1 MEDSPG
7 GRIPAKYRQIAT
19 ELREQIL
26 SGRLKP
32 GDRLEGQAV
41 LMDRYHVSMATVVR
55 ALDDLRKDGLLRTEP
70 GIGTTVLEP
79 KPRGDVRGEIEE
91 LRGEA
96 AELRE
101 RLGAVEA
108 ALMDLYAKEGH
119 KYPGHAAAS
128 GQQKAAR
135 S

>member
-32 GDRLEGQAV
+32 GDKLEGQVV
-41 LMDRYHVSMATVVR
+41 LMDRYGVSMATVVR
-55 ALDDLRKDGLLRTEP
+55 ALDDLRKDGLLKTEP
-70 GIGTTVLEP
+70 GIGTTVLEL
-79 KPRGDVRGEIEE
+79 KPHADIPAEIEG

-96 AELRE
+96 DRLRE

-108 ALMDLYAKEGH
+108 ALIDLYAKSGYP
-119 KYPGHAAAS
+119 YPGHAPGS
-128 GQQKAAR
+128 DERKAAQ

>member
-1 MEDSPG
+1 MENSPG
-7 GRIPAKYRQIAT
+7 GRIPAKYRQIAA
-19 ELREQIL
+19 ELRDQIL

-32 GDRLEGQAV
+32 GDKLEGQAV
-41 LMDRYHVSMATVVR
+41 LMDRYGVSMATVVR
-55 ALDDLRKDGLLRTEP
+55 ALDDLRRDGLLKTEP
-70 GIGTTVLEP
+70 GIGTTVLEL
-79 KPRGDVRGEIEE
+79 KPHSDVPAEIEE

-96 AELRE
+96 ADLRD

-119 KYPGHAAAS
+119 KYPGHAPAVS
-128 GQQKAAR
+128 ERKVAR